1 MGTVKILAN
10 GPISVTAKDGS
21 QVSIPISK
29 LSFVN
34 GEFQI
39 DQEWLKPPIKDKL
52 DENGIKKL
60 LDQLRTE
67 GVLQMVEAL
76 SPGIAMVISAAD
88 PGALGNTIQ
97 IGFSKF
103 QPPVG
108 GIVTF
113 DVTATEQI
121 IYKKVTPA
129 TIGSILGTTADGLP
143 AGLIFVSS
151 AASYQLPKQNGSSM
165 LTGSPS
171 ANVMIAAVS
180 GDAFK
185 VIAKKAG
192 TDSALI
198 EVTIS
203 DLTDTDF
210 TLTARWSKT
219 VTSISVSDL
228 QSNFDYKL
236 KFDPPVMGGQLA
248 VPAEGVVILSGGAD
262 IQAAIPAS
270 ASVIA
275 GS

>member
-1 MGTVKILAN
+1 MGTVNILAN

-39 DQEWLKPPIKDKL
+39 DQVWLKPIKDKV
-52 DENGIKKL
+52 DENGIKNL

-67 GVLQMVEAL
+67 GVLQTVEAL

-88 PGALGNTIQ
+88 PGALGNSIQ
-97 IGFSKF
+97 IGFSNF

-108 GIVTF
+108 GKVPF
-113 DVTATEQI
+113 DVTATEQKT
-121 IYKKVTPA
+121 YKKLTPG
-129 TIGSILGTTADGLP
+129 TIGSILGSTADGLP

-151 AASYQLPKQNGSSM
+151 AAPYQLPKQNGSSK
-165 LTGSPS
+165 LAGNPAT
-171 ANVMIAAVS
+171 VKIAAAT
-180 GDAFK
+180 GDAFELT
-185 VIAKKAG
+185 AKKAG
-192 TDSALI
+192 PDSALI
-198 EVTIS
+198 EVTVS
-203 DLTDTDF
+203 ELTATDF

-219 VTSISVSDL
+219 VASISVLSDL
-228 QSNFDYKL
+228 QSNFGYKL
-236 KFDPPVMGGQLA
+236 KFDPPVKGGQLA
-248 VPAEGVVILSGGAD
+248 VPAEGIVILSGGAD
-262 IQAAIPAS
+262 IQAATPAS

>member
-1 MGTVKILAN
+1 MGTVNILAN

-34 GEFQI
+34 GKFLI
-39 DQEWLKPPIKDKL
+39 DQEWLKPIKDKL
-52 DENGIKKL
+52 DETGIIKL

-67 GVLQMVEAL
+67 GVLQTVEAL

-103 QPPVG
+103 KRPAG
-108 GIVTF
+108 GTVTF
-113 DVTATEQI
+113 DATATEQI
-121 IYKKVTPA
+121 TYKKLTPD
-129 TIGSILGTTADGLP
+129 TIVSILGSAADGLP

-151 AASYQLPKQNGSSM
+151 AAPYQLPKQNGSSK
-165 LTGSPS
+165 LAGNPAT
-171 ANVMIAAVS
+171 VKIAAAT
-180 GDAFK
+180 GDAFELT
-185 VIAKKAG
+185 AKKAG
-192 TDSALI
+192 IDSALI
-198 EVTIS
+198 EVRIS

-219 VTSISVSDL
+219 VTSISVLDL

-236 KFDPPVMGGQLA
+236 KFDPPVKGGQLA
-248 VPAEGVVILSGGAD
+248 VPAEGVVILSGGTD
-262 IQAAIPAS
+262 IQAATSAS

>member
-1 MGTVKILAN
+1 MGTVNILAN

-39 DQEWLKPPIKDKL
+39 DQDWLKPPIKDKL

-67 GVLQMVEAL
+67 GVLQIVEAL

-108 GIVTF
+108 GKVPF

-121 IYKKVTPA
+121 TYKKLTRD
-129 TIGSILGTTADGLP
+129 TIGSILGSTADGLP

-151 AASYQLPKQNGSSM
+151 GAPYQLPKQNDTSKLVGD
-165 LTGSPS
+165 P
-171 ANVMIAAVS
+171 AKVKIAAVT
-180 GDAFK
+180 GDAFELT
-185 VIAKKAG
+185 AKKG
-192 TDSALI
+192 GVDSALI
-198 EVTIS
+198 QVTIS

-219 VTSISVSDL
+219 VTSISVADL
-228 QSNFDYKL
+228 QSNFAYKL
-236 KFDPPVMGGQLA
+236 KFDPPVKGGQLD
-248 VPAEGVVILSGGAD
+248 VPAEGVVILSGGVD
-262 IQAAIPAS
+262 IQAATPAS

-275 GS
+275 GK

>member
-1 MGTVKILAN
+1 MGTVNILAN
-10 GPISVTAKDGS
+10 GPLSVTAKDGS

-34 GEFQI
+34 GKFQI
-39 DQEWLKPPIKDKL
+39 DQEWLNPIKDKV
-52 DENGIKKL
+52 DESGITKL

-67 GVLQMVEAL
+67 GVLQTVEAL
-76 SPGIAMVISAAD
+76 SPGTAMVITAAD

-103 QPPVG
+103 QRPAG
-108 GIVTF
+108 GKVTF

-121 IYKKVTPA
+121 IYKKVTPDR
-129 TIGSILGTTADGLP
+129 IGSILGSTADGLP

-151 AASYQLPKQNGSSM
+151 AAPYQLPKQNGSSK
-165 LTGSPS
+165 LTGDP
-171 ANVMIAAVS
+171 AKVKIAAAT
-180 GDAFK
+180 GDAFELT
-185 VIAKKAG
+185 AKKGG

-198 EVTIS
+198 EVAIS
-203 DLTDTDF
+203 ELTTTDF

-219 VTSISVSDL
+219 VTSISVPDL
-228 QSNFDYKL
+228 QSNFAYKL
-236 KFDPPVMGGQLA
+236 KFDPPVKGGQLD

-262 IQAAIPAS
+262 IQAATPAS

-275 GS
+275 G

>member
-1 MGTVKILAN
+1 MGTVNILAN

-39 DQEWLKPPIKDKL
+39 DQVWLKPIKDKV
-52 DENGIKKL
+52 DENGIKNL

-67 GVLQMVEAL
+67 GVLQTVEAL

-88 PGALGNTIQ
+88 PGALGNSIQ
-97 IGFSKF
+97 IGFSNF

-108 GIVTF
+108 GKVPF

-121 IYKKVTPA
+121 TYKKLTPG
-129 TIGSILGTTADGLP
+129 TIGSILGSTADGLP

-151 AASYQLPKQNGSSM
+151 AAPYQLPKQNGSSK
-165 LTGSPS
+165 LAGNPAT
-171 ANVMIAAVS
+171 VKIAAAT
-180 GDAFK
+180 GDAFELT
-185 VIAKKAG
+185 AKKAG
-192 TDSALI
+192 PDSALI
-198 EVTIS
+198 EVTVS
-203 DLTDTDF
+203 ELTATDF

-219 VTSISVSDL
+219 VASISVLSDL
-228 QSNFDYKL
+228 QSNFGYKL
-236 KFDPPVMGGQLA
+236 KFDPPVKGGQLA
-248 VPAEGVVILSGGAD
+248 VPAEGIVILSGGAD
-262 IQAAIPAS
+262 IQAATPAS

>member
-1 MGTVKILAN
+1 MGTVNILAN

-34 GEFQI
+34 GKFLI
-39 DQEWLKPPIKDKL
+39 DQEWLKPIKDKL
-52 DENGIKKL
+52 DETGIIKL

-67 GVLQMVEAL
+67 GVLQTVEAL

-103 QPPVG
+103 KRPAG
-108 GIVTF
+108 GTVTF
-113 DVTATEQI
+113 DATATEQI
-121 IYKKVTPA
+121 TYKKLTPD
-129 TIGSILGTTADGLP
+129 TIVSILGSAADGLP

-151 AASYQLPKQNGSSM
+151 VPPYQLPKKNDTST
-165 LTGSPS
+165 LAGSPS
-171 ANVMIAAVS
+171 AKVKIAAAS
-180 GDAFK
+180 GDAFELT
-185 VIAKKAG
+185 AKKAG

-210 TLTARWSKT
+210 TLTARWNKT
-219 VTSISVSDL
+219 VTGISVSDL
-228 QSNFDYKL
+228 KSKFDYKL
-236 KFDPPVMGGQLA
+236 KFDPPVKGEQLA

-275 GS
+275 GE